1 MTTFRLKDLRDLS
14 VIVVH
19 PLDQDGKAL
28 LDQLNRIGCRTE
40 QVWPPT
46 KTLPPGTDI
55 VIAGVFFESQ
65 NELKAMLK
73 KTKASS
79 PTVLA
84 IVNYENPAMLQN
96 VLELG
101 AFAVISKPIREFGM
115 LINLVVARS
124 KWEES
129 IQLAEKSVRLQK
141 KIVAQK
147 NIASA
152 KEIIMELQSI
162 SESEAYRVLRSKAM
176 AKRVSIEEMAVAVI
190 NANDLL
196 SKGIDRV

>member
-40 QVWPPT
+40 MVWPPT

-65 NELKAMLK
+65 NELKAMLR

>member
-40 QVWPPT
+40 LVWPPT
-46 KTLPPGTDI
+46 KALPPGTDI
-55 VIAGVFFESQ
+55 VIAGVFFEWQ

>member
-1 MTTFRLKDLRDLS
+1 MTTFRLKNLRDLS

-40 QVWPPT
+40 VVWPPT
-46 KTLPPGTDI
+46 KSLPPGTDI
-55 VIAGVFFESQ
+55 VIAGVFFDSQ

-73 KTKASS
+73 KTKAPP

-129 IQLAEKSVRLQK
+129 IQLADKSVRLQK

-147 NIASA
+147 NIATA
-152 KEIIMELQSI
+152 KQIIMELQLI

>member
-40 QVWPPT
+40 LVWPPT

>member
-1 MTTFRLKDLRDLS
+1 MTTFRLKNLRDLS
-14 VIVVH
+14 VAVVH

-40 QVWPPT
+40 LIWPPT
-46 KTLPPGTDI
+46 KSLPSGTDI
-55 VIAGVFFESQ
+55 VIAGVFFDSH
-65 NELKAMLK
+65 NELKVMLK
-73 KTKASS
+73 KTKAPT

-115 LINLVVARS
+115 LTNLVVARS

-129 IQLAEKSVRLQK
+129 THLADKSVRLQK

-152 KEIIMELQSI
+152 KQIIMELQSI

-176 AKRVSIEEMAVAVI
+176 AKRVSIEEMAVAVM
-190 NANDLL
+190 NAKDLL

>member
-19 PLDQDGKAL
+19 PLDQDGRAL

-40 QVWPPT
+40 LVWPPT
-46 KTLPPGTDI
+46 RTLPPGTDI
-55 VIAGVFFESQ
+55 VIAGVFFETQ

-73 KTKASS
+73 KTKAPT

-96 VLELG
+96 VLELR

-115 LINLVVARS
+115 LTNLVVARS

-147 NIASA
+147 NIAIA

-162 SESEAYRVLRSKAM
+162 RESEAYRILRSKAM